1 MLGWLKSLMCKSGS
15 NVQIS
20 VSNIRISGN
29 STNISFGGNSINFKD
44 LMERHFDDIRTE
56 SAESFDTIKINSG
69 CPVKILS
76 SNTMDVEVHFFGDAY
91 FKGNVDFNVS
101 QEGNKLNI
109 TVKLDGVFQNT
120 DLQLNISIPKSKKFK
135 KISVETTCDE
145 IEFLD
150 ESISAEKLRI
160 STSSGDSNVKGD
172 FDDIKINSS
181 SGEIDV
187 YSKYVKNLKIETSSG
202 DIDIGGSFKNIGIE
216 SSSGKISL
224 DVSSVELLKIE
235 TSSGD
240 TNIRGDLKKIETK
253 SSFGKITLD
262 TTSVESLNVETSS
275 GDANING
282 DFKDI
287 YIISTHGKITANIY
301 AKSDVQISIETTS
314 ADAEFNFENVRQVS
328 TTGSTSSGEISNNL
342 PVKSDG
348 YIANI
353 RYKTTFGDITIN

>member
-240 TNIRGDLKKIETK
+240 
-253 SSFGKITLD
+253 
-262 TTSVESLNVETSS
+262 
-275 GDANING
+275 ANING